1 LCAFF
6 CFFVVLPFPLLVR
19 CAHELPIVNLLVER
33 RRVGLSFVQHAMAD
47 TKRQSI
53 GAKATTQKT
62 GPPGIN
68 ELDAALSK
76 AIGAKWVIKET
87 LSPG

>member
-1 LCAFF
+1 
-6 CFFVVLPFPLLVR
+6 
-19 CAHELPIVNLLVER
+19 
-33 RRVGLSFVQHAMAD
+33 MAD

-76 AIGAKWVIKET
+76 AIGAKWVIKKL